1 MAEKGTE
8 NRRKLAAIQ
17 TLLAGKTLHDAQN
30 YTIKG
35 RLVTR
40 YSFSDLRKLEVEY
53 MNRCL
58 AETRTNHFG
67 QIKFVQ

>member
-35 RLVTR
+35 RMVTR
-40 YSFSDLRKLEVEY
+40 YSFSELRQLEVEY
-53 MNRCL
+53 QNRCL
-58 AETRTNHFG
+58 AEVRKNHFG
-67 QIKFVQ
+67 QIRFIQ